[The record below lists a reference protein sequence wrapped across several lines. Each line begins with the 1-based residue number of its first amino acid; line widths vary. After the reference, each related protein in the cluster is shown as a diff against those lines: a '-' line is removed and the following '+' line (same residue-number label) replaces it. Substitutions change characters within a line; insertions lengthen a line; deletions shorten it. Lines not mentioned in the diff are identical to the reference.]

1 MNINATLLGQMI
13 AFLLFVWFT
22 KKLVWPPIMRAMEER
37 AKRIADGL
45 AAADQGKKELVDAE
59 GQAKEIVSEARQQA
73 VGIVDQAQLRAGET
87 IEEAKSIGAR
97 EGDRMIRAARD
108 EIEQEATRASDELR
122 KEVAAIALA
131 GAEKLLEREIDD
143 KTHKKL
149 LDKLA
154 AEI

>member
-22 KKLVWPPIMRAMEER
+22 KKFVWPPIMQAMQER
-37 AKRIADGL
+37 SKRIADGL

-59 GQAKEIVSEARQQA
+59 GRAKEIVSEARQNA
-73 VGIVDQAQLRAGET
+73 VGIVDQAQLRAGES
-87 IEEAKSIGAR
+87 IKAAKSIGTR
-97 EGDRMIRAARD
+97 EGERMIQAARD
-108 EIEQEATRASDELR
+108 EIEQVSNRARDELR

-131 GAEKLLEREIDD
+131 GAGKLLEREIDA
-143 KTHKKL
+143 KTHKQL

>member
-22 KKLVWPPIMRAMEER
+22 KKLVWPPIMQAMQER
-37 AKRIADGL
+37 SKRIADGL
-45 AAADQGKKELVDAE
+45 AAADQGRKELVDAE
-59 GQAKEIVSEARQQA
+59 GQAKEIISVARQQA

-97 EGDRMIRAARD
+97 EGERMIQAARD
-108 EIEQEATRASDELR
+108 EIEQQSNRARDGLR
-122 KEVAAIALA
+122 KEVAAITLA
-131 GAEKLLEREIDD
+131 GAEKLLERAIDAES
-143 KTHKKL
+143 HKKL

>member
-131 GAEKLLEREIDD
+131 GAEKLLECEIDD

>member
-13 AFLLFVWFT
+13 AFLLF
-22 KKLVWPPIMRAMEER
+22 
-37 AKRIADGL
+37 
-45 AAADQGKKELVDAE
+45 DAE
-59 GQAKEIVSEARQQA
+59 CQAKEIVCEARQQA

>member
-22 KKLVWPPIMRAMEER
+22 KKFVWPPIMQAMQER
-37 AKRIADGL
+37 SKRIADGL

-59 GQAKEIVSEARQQA
+59 GRAKEIVSEARQNA
-73 VGIVDQAQLRAGET
+73 VGIVDQAQLRSGES
-87 IEEAKSIGAR
+87 IEAAKSIGTR
-97 EGDRMIRAARD
+97 EGERMIQAARD
-108 EIEQEATRASDELR
+108 EIEQVSNRARDELR

-131 GAEKLLEREIDD
+131 GAGKLLEREIDA
-143 KTHKKL
+143 KTHKQL

>member
-22 KKLVWPPIMRAMEER
+22 KKFVWPPIMQAMQER
-37 AKRIADGL
+37 SKRIADGL

-59 GQAKEIVSEARQQA
+59 GRAKEIVSEARQNA
-73 VGIVDQAQLRAGET
+73 VGIVDQAQLRAGES
-87 IEEAKSIGAR
+87 IKAAKSIGTR
-97 EGDRMIRAARD
+97 EGERMIQAARD
-108 EIEQEATRASDELR
+108 EIEQVSNRARDELR

-131 GAEKLLEREIDD
+131 GAGKLLDREIDA
-143 KTHKKL
+143 KTHKQL

>member
-22 KKLVWPPIMRAMEER
+22 KKFVWPPIMQAMQER
-37 AKRIADGL
+37 SKRIADGL

-59 GQAKEIVSEARQQA
+59 GRAKEIVSEARQNA
-73 VGIVDQAQLRAGET
+73 VGIVDQAQLRAGES
-87 IEEAKSIGAR
+87 IEAAKSIGTR
-97 EGDRMIRAARD
+97 EGERMIQAARD
-108 EIEQEATRASDELR
+108 EIEQVSNRARDELR

-131 GAEKLLEREIDD
+131 GAGKLLEREIDA
-143 KTHKKL
+143 KTHKQL

>member
-22 KKLVWPPIMRAMEER
+22 KKFVWPPIMQAMQER
-37 AKRIADGL
+37 SKRIADGL

-59 GQAKEIVSEARQQA
+59 GRGKEIVSEARQNA
-73 VGIVDQAQLRAGET
+73 VGIVDQAQLSAAET
-87 IEEAKSIGAR
+87 IEAAKSIGTR
-97 EGDRMIRAARD
+97 EGERMIQAARD
-108 EIEQEATRASDELR
+108 EIEQESNRAKDELR

-131 GAEKLLEREIDD
+131 GAGKLLEREIDA
-143 KTHKKL
+143 KTHKEL

-154 AEI
+154 TEI